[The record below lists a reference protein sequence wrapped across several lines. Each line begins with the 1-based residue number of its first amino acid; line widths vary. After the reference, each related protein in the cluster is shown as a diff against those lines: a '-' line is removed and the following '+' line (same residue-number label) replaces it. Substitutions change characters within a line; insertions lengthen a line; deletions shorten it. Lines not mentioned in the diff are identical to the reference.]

1 MVPLSGVSCF
11 GDHPEQRG
19 LAGAVGT
26 DHADD
31 AARRQLEG
39 EIVDQHAVAE
49 ALAEAFEVDDV
60 LAEALGHRNRDLRGL
75 GLLLARLL
83 QQVLVALVARLG
95 LGLAR
100 LGRGRDP
107 FLFARQR
114 LLMRGV
120 LAAFLLQP
128 LLLLHQPGR
137 IIALVGNAAAAVELE
152 DPARDVV
159 EEVAV
164 VGHDQDRAGIIAQ
177 DGLPATTPTR
187 RRDGWS
193 ARPAAAAP
201 AGRAAACTARRG
213 GARRRR
219 AL

>member
-1 MVPLSGVSCF
+1 MVPLSGVLLL

-19 LAGAVGT
+19 LAGAVGA

-39 EIVDQHAVAE
+39 EIVDQHAVAK

-60 LAEALGHRNRDLRGL
+60 LAEPLGHGNRDLRGL

-83 QQVLVALVARLG
+83 QQILIALVARLG

-107 FLFARQR
+107 LLLAGER

-120 LAAFLLQP
+120 LAAFLLEA

-137 IIALVGNAAAAVELE
+137 VIALVGNALAAVEFE

-164 VGHDQDRAGIIAQ
+164 VGHDQDRAGIVAQ
-177 DGLPATTPTR
+177 MAFQP
-187 RRDGWS
+187 
-193 ARPAAAAP
+193 
-201 AGRAAACTARRG
+201 
-213 GARRRR
+213 
-219 AL
+219 